1 MITARELYEKYNQ
14 ESALDS
20 CLNEIEQLVIE
31 AAKKGETKIEYRNFA
46 FGSGHLYGGA
56 PTEPQAK
63 VISMLKD
70 AGYKAE
76 IHCEERNFVDIWLE
90 VSWSAV

>member
-1 MITARELYEKYNQ
+1 MITAKELYKKYNQ
-14 ESALDS
+14 ESLLEN

-46 FGSGHLYGGA
+46 FGSGHLYSGA

-76 IHCEERNFVDIWLE
+76 IYCEEGNFVDIWLE
-90 VSWSAV
+90 INWSVL